1 MWLESKIYACLEGG
15 EFMQIIK
22 KYWFIFVLIILLIV
36 AICFYVKTN
45 KKEDVKNDYTDN
57 KIVVGYAVDYFEKFV
72 EIENVDEY
80 NVTVKMLKVAQN
92 NQLADYNM
100 DELNKCEEDSFVK
113 FTLKKGKN
121 GYERFESALICQK

>member
-45 KKEDVKNDYTDN
+45 KKEEVKNDYTDN
-57 KIVVGYAVDYFEKFV
+57 KIVVGYAVDEP
-72 EIENVDEY
+72 EISGTEIKPAY
-80 NVTVKMLKVAQN
+80 SLFAK
-92 NQLADYNM
+92 
-100 DELNKCEEDSFVK
+100 SFKLVGVGRL
-113 FTLKKGKN
+113 FSFITSVL
-121 GYERFESALICQK
+121 RMIAPS

>member
-1 MWLESKIYACLEGG
+1 
-15 EFMQIIK
+15 MQIIK

-45 KKEDVKNDYTDN
+45 KKEEVKNDYADN

-92 NQLADYNM
+92 NQLADYSM
-100 DELNKCEEDSFVK
+100 DELSKCEEDSFVK

>member
-1 MWLESKIYACLEGG
+1 
-15 EFMQIIK
+15 MQIIK

-45 KKEDVKNDYTDN
+45 KKEEVKNDYADN

-113 FTLKKGKN
+113 FTLKKGEN
-121 GYERFESALICQK
+121 GYEKYESALICKK

>member
-1 MWLESKIYACLEGG
+1 
-15 EFMQIIK
+15 MQIIK
-22 KYWFIFVLIILLIV
+22 KYWLIFVLIILLIV

-45 KKEDVKNDYTDN
+45 KKEEVKNDYTDN

-113 FTLKKGKN
+113 FTLKKGEN

>member
-1 MWLESKIYACLEGG
+1 MVTAFEA
-15 EFMQIIK
+15 
-22 KYWFIFVLIILLIV
+22 
-36 AICFYVKTN
+36 
-45 KKEDVKNDYTDN
+45 VKNIKLELPKHKYTKFLGLANGNYAGFARVYVLASEIVNYTDN